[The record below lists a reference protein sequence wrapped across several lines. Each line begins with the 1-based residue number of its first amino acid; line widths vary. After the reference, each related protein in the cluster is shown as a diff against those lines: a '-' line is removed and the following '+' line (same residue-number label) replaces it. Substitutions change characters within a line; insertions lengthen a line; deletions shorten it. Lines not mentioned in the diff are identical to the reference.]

1 MDFLA
6 YMYGLSKKRVNS
18 IVVHNSG
25 MRSRPVRSF
34 ADALRGKG
42 MRVIAEIK
50 YASPVDGDLDL
61 EASPVELARDYERLG
76 ASAISCLTEEAY
88 FKGKPSFISEIG
100 QVTNL
105 PILMKDF
112 IVDSSQILLGFNMG
126 ADAYLLITEMLSM
139 EELRLLYH
147 FGRSLGLDALV
158 EIHSM
163 EGLRKAMKL
172 SARIIGINARD
183 LSTLKVVTT
192 KHEEMIKHVPRGV
205 IKVAESGV
213 NSADRLL
220 ELEDMGY
227 DAALVGRAM
236 SDTQK
241 RKEILSCGS
250 RYAG

>member
-6 YMYGLSKKRVNS
+6 YMYGLSKKRVSS
-18 IVVHNSG
+18 IVVRNSG
-25 MRSRPVRSF
+25 TRSRPVRSF

-42 MRVIAEIK
+42 MSVIAEIK
-50 YASPVDGDLDL
+50 YATPGDGDLGL
-61 EASPVELARDYERLG
+61 EASPRELARDYERLG
-76 ASAISCLTEEAY
+76 ASAISCLTEETY
-88 FKGKPSFISEIG
+88 FKGRPSFISEIG
-100 QVTNL
+100 QVTGL

-126 ADAYLLITEMLSM
+126 ADAYLLITEMLYM
-139 EELRLLYH
+139 EELRSLYH
-147 FGRSLGLDALV
+147 FGRSLGIDALV
-158 EIHSM
+158 EVHSM
-163 EGLRKAMKL
+163 DGLRKAVML
-172 SARIIGINARD
+172 GAGIIGVNARD

-192 KHEEMIKHVPRGV
+192 RHEDMIKHIPQGV

-220 ELEDMGY
+220 ELEDIGY

-241 RKEILSCGS
+241 REEILSCGS